1 MRRLIAAAL
10 VMLACATLASA
21 QQRPAAGAPKKPA
34 EPEKLIASL
43 SRDRILIQSQFAG
56 ETLALFVVVADPPP
70 GKSVYDAVVTVRG
83 PRGAVSVRRKMQ
95 SGPLW
100 LNLDNRKYIAIPAFL
115 AVLAN
120 RDAAVI
126 ASEEV
131 REDLRIGIQ
140 AQIPQQ
146 TAVRGAND
154 PEFRAALQRI
164 RENQS
169 LFYEDFKAVDF
180 ITPNVLRTA
189 ITLPGTAPLGRYDI
203 DIAVFNAGALH
214 ARKTLAFTV
223 EKSGI
228 EQIVYRLAHVFPLA
242 YGILTALIALFFG
255 WLASVIF
262 RRD

>member
-1 MRRLIAAAL
+1 MRRAIAAL
-10 VMLACATLASA
+10 LILACVPLAFA
-21 QQRPAAGAPKKPA
+21 QQRPVSGVQQKPA
-34 EPEKLIASL
+34 EAEKLIASL

-120 RDAAVI
+120 RDAASI

-140 AQIPQQ
+140 SQIPQQ

-154 PEFRAALQRI
+154 PEFRAALPRI
-164 RENQS
+164 RENQN
-169 LFYEDFKAVDF
+169 LFYEEFDAVNF
-180 ITPNVLRTA
+180 ITPNVFRAA
-189 ITLPGTAPLGRYDI
+189 IHLPGTAPLGKYDI
-203 DIAVFNAGALH
+203 DIAVFNAGVLH
-214 ARKTLAFTV
+214 ARRSLAFTV
-223 EKSGI
+223 EKGGV
-228 EQIVYRLAHVFPLA
+228 EQVVYRLAHVFPLT
-242 YGILTALIALFFG
+242 YGIITALIALFFG